1 MLSFGCMGRGE
12 SWGMQHPMSSLA
24 SSCPHPLCVH
34 LGVLAGSVFQAP
46 IQLVVGLEGSGTPMS
61 VSLRQA
67 EDEG

>member
-1 MLSFGCMGRGE
+1 
-12 SWGMQHPMSSLA
+12 MQHPMSSLA

-46 IQLVVGLEGSGTPMS
+46 IHLVVGLEGSGTPMS